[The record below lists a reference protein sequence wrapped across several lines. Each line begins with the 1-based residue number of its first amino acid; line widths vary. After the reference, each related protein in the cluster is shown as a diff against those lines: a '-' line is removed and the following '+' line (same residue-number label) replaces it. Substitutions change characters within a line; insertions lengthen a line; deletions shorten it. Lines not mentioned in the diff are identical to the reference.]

1 MSIVQVDKNLF
12 GTFLRTCRAK
22 NGWSLCDVKQRTGIN
37 PSYLNRLERGK
48 RRNPS
53 VILVQS
59 LAVAYSVQ
67 VTTLIDL
74 LLLDKGE
81 EQIKE

>member
-1 MSIVQVDKNLF
+1 MSIVQADGNLF
-12 GTFLRTCRAK
+12 GTFLMTCRAK
-22 NGWSLCDVKQRTGIN
+22 NGWSLCDVEQRIGIN

-53 VILVQS
+53 VILVQA

-74 LLLDKGE
+74 LLLDQGGE
-81 EQIKE
+81 TSAE